1 MSRSCSKTQ
10 KIKDLFQIT
19 KSKETNHERLQKA
32 QSLIFNRKIRLK
44 TISQITGIAYPTI
57 RSYVAHPDKM
67 KTAAW
72 ERINALA
79 LLYDKLN
86 ADQENNQ

>member
-1 MSRSCSKTQ
+1 MN
-10 KIKDLFQIT
+10 DL
-19 KSKETNHERLQKA
+19 KKA

-44 TISQITGIAYPTI
+44 TISQMTGIAYPTI
-57 RSYVAHPDKM
+57 RSYVVHPDKM

-86 ADQENNQ
+86 ADEKDNQ